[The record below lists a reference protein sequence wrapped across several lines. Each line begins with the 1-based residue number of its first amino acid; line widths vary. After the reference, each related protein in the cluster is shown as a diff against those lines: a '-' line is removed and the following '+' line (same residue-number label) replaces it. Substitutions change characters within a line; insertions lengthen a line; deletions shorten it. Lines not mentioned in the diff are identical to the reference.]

1 MDRCIFTVII
11 PVGFSEDQDWS
22 QLTGRLRVG
31 PVSGILQNQGLSDLY
46 QSLFYDQHWHGA
58 MASRAFIC

>member
-1 MDRCIFTVII
+1 MDRGIFMVII

-31 PVSGILQNQGLSDLY
+31 PVSCILQIQGLPPK
-46 QSLFYDQHWHGA
+46 
-58 MASRAFIC
+58 IP

>member
-46 QSLFYDQHWHGA
+46 QSLFYDQH
-58 MASRAFIC
+58 